1 MTRSDDIG
9 ERLTTANPVPS
20 VTALVPTMAD
30 ATEFLA
36 ILKEADTAADA
47 APASGLLNG
56 RIGPGLPGTPPQRGD
71 DEERGD
77 DLTFVVF
84 SQPDESTTP
93 TGHRR
98 WVRVTAAVAASI
110 IVVAGVAAVADR
122 TREDVEPVPALSS
135 SADNLA
141 AVPTVTVP
149 SIAAEDVAPEP
160 EVTDPRW
167 CERPSG
173 WLKVCEAASFD
184 GALMHAV
191 AAGGPGL
198 VAVGGEDQGCCSTD
212 PHFDVSYP
220 CVGCEALNDP
230 AMENADAVVWTS
242 PDGLTWSRVPHDETV
257 FGGTGGQQMF
267 GVVVGGPGLVAVGRE
282 GLGADGNGSAAVW
295 TSPDGFTWSRVPD
308 DEEIFGGPSEQ
319 RMVSA

>member
-198 VAVGGEDQGCCSTD
+198 VAVGREGLG
-212 PHFDVSYP
+212 
-220 CVGCEALNDP
+220 
-230 AMENADAVVWTS
+230 ADGNGSAAVWTS
-242 PDGLTWSRVPHDETV
+242 VDGFTWSRVPHDETV